1 MPGLV
6 NLGNTC
12 FISSVM
18 QALASSPTVLEFIRH
33 HQLSEPRDDGLGS
46 AAGTMILKLAEHRE
60 GQSPINPARL
70 VSAMKS
76 QHKYLGHGAQED
88 AEEAFLI
95 LVAALSA
102 KERPRASAAPV
113 QGRGSTGL
121 ERALS
126 RQCAGARGVAVV
138 AGAEVGLGCLAS
150 LELAASHQSAHRSLA
165 LPPPLED
172 PVFSSRT
179 VLHTATPPD
188 TAVPIQDQPPRAW
201 NGGAAEEGRRDAE
214 GAMSKLDTGLCCGG
228 DVGEGVDAPPLLT
241 RPESGIWLPAHVC
254 SAGRGLA
261 VLQQQQR
268 GRTDGM
274 HPAMGLLSSVARCIE
289 CGSQQE
295 MRLDPFFDLSLT
307 VPKVKV
313 LGASATLEDCLRLWA
328 ETEVIEGARCDR
340 SHACVCMYVCMY
352 VCMRKHTSVSVRART
367 HTHTHTH
374 QMPPQHHHGP
384 SPGAPQQHRV
394 SPHIGAKLSRRAR
407 AHI

>member
-1 MPGLV
+1 MRSDKGRRRHSLGDRRGSGRCAHRPTVRAGMPGLV

-33 HQLSEPRDDGLGS
+33 HQLSDPRDDGLGS
-46 AAGTMILKLAEHRE
+46 AAGTIILKLADHRE

-70 VSAMKS
+70 VSAIKA

-102 KERPRASAAPV
+102 KERPRVPAAPV
-113 QGRGSTGL
+113 QGRGSTRL
-121 ERALS
+121 ERAQLALS
-126 RQCAGARGVAVV
+126 RQCAGAHAVSVA

-172 PVFSSRT
+172 PVFSSRS
-179 VLHTATPPD
+179 VLHTATPPG
-188 TAVPIQDQPPRAW
+188 TAVLLPDQPPRASH
-201 NGGAAEEGRRDAE
+201 GGAAEGGRRDAE
-214 GAMSKLDTGLCCGG
+214 GAMSKLDTRLCGGG
-228 DVGEGVDAPPLLT
+228 DVDHVDHVDDVDDVDHGINSPPLIT

-261 VLQQQQR
+261 VLQQPR
-268 GRTDGM
+268 GGTDVM
-274 HPAMGLLSSVARCIE
+274 HPAMGILSSVARCIE

-295 MRLDPFFDLSLT
+295 MRLEPFFDVSLT
-307 VPKVKV
+307 VPGVKV
-313 LGASATLEDCLRLWA
+313 MIDVL
-328 ETEVIEGARCDR
+328 
-340 SHACVCMYVCMY
+340 Y
-352 VCMRKHTSVSVRART
+352 K
-367 HTHTHTH
+367 
-374 QMPPQHHHGP
+374 
-384 SPGAPQQHRV
+384 
-394 SPHIGAKLSRRAR
+394 K
-407 AHI
+407 